1 MILVI
6 GYGLK
11 LEQTQKLVMT
21 PELRQAITVL
31 QLSSLEL
38 SQYVEQELLENP
50 FLEMREDSGEQPEE
64 TASEPAAGEKEPETD
79 WEAYF
84 ADYGDSDPDSSR
96 VNRDP
101 VRDTGY
107 ENFVS
112 RAPTLAEHLLLQ
124 LDMSSCRGT
133 VKRIGA
139 YLIGNLDEHGYLC
152 CAVEEVCASL
162 HVEEAQVRQA
172 LSIVQ
177 GFDPAGV
184 GARDLKECLL
194 NQLEQLGP
202 VDPLVRRIIENH
214 LEDLGGGKLNRIAR
228 RLAVTVQEVQKA
240 ADLIKKL
247 NPKPACNF
255 SSAGETRYIVP
266 DVVLEKTGGD
276 YVIII
281 NDAATPRL
289 TISRSYRSLL
299 GRSSEDPQ
307 TRRYL
312 ESRLNAASW
321 LIRSIEQR
329 KVTLYRVTEC
339 LVELQR
345 DFLDYGVRYLKP
357 LNLRKVAGNLGLH
370 ESTVSRATAN
380 KYVQTP
386 LGVFEMKYFFSPG
399 LNNSDGTVTSAG
411 SIKCRLQEFVAAEDQ
426 KDPLKDQ
433 RLVEM
438 FLRQGIKVSRRT
450 IAKYRDELGIPAAAR
465 RKRY

>member
-1 MILVI
+1 VI

-38 SQYVEQELLENP
+38 AQYVEQELLENP
-50 FLEMREDSGEQPEE
+50 FLELREEAGEQAEE
-64 TASEPAAGEKEPETD
+64 TLTEPPESREETD
-79 WEAYF
+79 WDAYF
-84 ADYGDSDPDSSR
+84 PDYADSDPEAAR

-101 VRDTGY
+101 APEAGY

-112 RAPTLAEHLLLQ
+112 RAPTLAEHLRFQ
-124 LDMSSCRGT
+124 LDLSPCRGT
-133 VKRIGA
+133 VKKIAA
-139 YLIGNLDEHGYLC
+139 YLIGNLDEHGYLRC
-152 CAVEEVCASL
+152 TVEEVCASL
-162 HVEEAQVRQA
+162 HVEEGQVKEA
-172 LSIVQ
+172 LSILQ
-177 GFDPAGV
+177 GFEPAGV
-184 GARDLKECLL
+184 GARDLRECLL
-194 NQLEQLGP
+194 NQLDQLGP
-202 VDPLVRRIIENH
+202 VDPLVRRIIEDH
-214 LEDLGGGKLNRIAR
+214 LEDLAGGRLNRIAR
-228 RLAVTVQEVQKA
+228 RLAVTVQEVQRA

-255 SSAGETRYIVP
+255 SSAEETRYIVP
-266 DVVLEKTGGD
+266 DVVLEKVGSD

-289 TISRSYRSLL
+289 GLNRSYRSLL
-299 GRSSEDPQ
+299 SRSGEDPQ

-312 ESRLNAASW
+312 ESRLNAATW

-329 KVTLYRVTEC
+329 KVTLYRVMEC
-339 LVELQR
+339 LVEMQR

-357 LNLRKVAGNLGLH
+357 LNLRKVAASLGLH

-380 KYVQTP
+380 KYVQAP
-386 LGVFEMKYFFSPG
+386 LGVFEMKYFFCPG
-399 LNNSDGTVTSAG
+399 LNNADGTATSAE
-411 SIKCRLQEFVAAEDQ
+411 SIKCRLQEFVAAEDP

-438 FLRQGIKVSRRT
+438 FNRQGIRVSRRT
-450 IAKYRDELGIPAAAR
+450 IAKYREELGIPPAAR